1 MRNLLQVVIAGLI
14 AVSFSAIAA
23 DGDRGAKAGPTD
35 NPNVTRD
42 AQGREHVNKGK
53 HTGQMNKG
61 AKAGASGSGSTSG
74 ATEAAPAPTPA
85 PAASGAPKKVD

>member
-1 MRNLLQVVIAGLI
+1 MRKLLQVVIAGFM

-23 DGDRGAKAGPTD
+23 DGDRGTKAGLTA

-53 HTGQMNKG
+53 HTGQMK
-61 AKAGASGSGSTSG
+61 KDEAGAPAAGSTSG
-74 ATEAAPAPTPA
+74 MTERPAPAVAPAPA
-85 PAASGAPKKVD
+85 PVDIQKKAD